1 MRCYICNNILLS
13 REIVIN
19 KQGKSEPCFN
29 CLNSSDIDDNDL
41 FNTEY
46 EIEITNRNEEDETA

>member
-1 MRCYICNNILLS
+1 MRCYICNNKLLP

-29 CLNSSDIDDNDL
+29 CLNSIDDNDL

-46 EIEITNRNEEDETA
+46 EIEINRNDEDETA